1 MNKSEAKTR
10 LNKLRETITDL
21 RYRYHV
27 LNDPEIT
34 DDIYDSLTR
43 ELRSIEGKFPDLRLT
58 DDPINRVAGAPLDKF
73 EKITHKERMLSLQD
87 VFSISELEDWEER
100 AKKIIKGETLSY
112 FAELK
117 FDGLAVSLFYE
128 NGKLVYGATRG
139 DGFIGENITENIKMI
154 SDIPV
159 VLPENSPKIIEVR
172 GEIVMSKDTLVGL
185 NKQNERDGKPKFAN
199 TRNAAAG
206 SMRQLDPSIA
216 KERNLS
222 FFAYDIAQ
230 LSDDYNKK
238 IKLHSDEHRLL
249 LSLGFP
255 VSEHEKKCK
264 DIKDVEK
271 FVEGISKIR
280 ESLPF
285 GTDGVVISINETSLQ
300 KRLGVVG
307 KAPRYMCAFKYPAE
321 KATTKVLDITV
332 QVGRTGVLT
341 PLAHFEP
348 TLVSG
353 STVSKAT
360 LHNMDQIERL
370 DLKIGDTVVI
380 QKAGDVIPEVVEVL
394 KGLRTGKEKN
404 FKMPS
409 SCPVCGGEVEKKEGQ
424 GGKSVAYY
432 CTNKRCEAKSTRGL
446 VHFVNAFDIYT
457 VGPKIIERLQDEGL
471 ITDGADLFTL
481 TEADLSGLERFEDKS
496 ASNIVGNIKERRKP
510 TLDRFIVSLGIIHVG
525 EETAR
530 DLAGHFGTLKKFLNA
545 KESDLDEIENI
556 GPAVTESILE
566 YLSDEYH
573 QKFVQKLIDNDVKPK
588 EYKKATGKFTGLTFV
603 LTGTLP
609 TLSRE
614 EAKKIILDNGGK
626 VASSVSKTTSF
637 VLAGESAGSKLNEAN
652 KLGVKVISEAEFV
665 KMGMPPHI
673 FKNK

>member
-230 LSDDYNKK
+230 LSDD
-238 IKLHSDEHRLL
+238 
-249 LSLGFP
+249 
-255 VSEHEKKCK
+255 
-264 DIKDVEK
+264 
-271 FVEGISKIR
+271 
-280 ESLPF
+280 
-285 GTDGVVISINETSLQ
+285 
-300 KRLGVVG
+300 
-307 KAPRYMCAFKYPAE
+307 
-321 KATTKVLDITV
+321 
-332 QVGRTGVLT
+332 
-341 PLAHFEP
+341 
-348 TLVSG
+348 
-353 STVSKAT
+353 
-360 LHNMDQIERL
+360 
-370 DLKIGDTVVI
+370 
-380 QKAGDVIPEVVEVL
+380 
-394 KGLRTGKEKN
+394 
-404 FKMPS
+404 
-409 SCPVCGGEVEKKEGQ
+409 
-424 GGKSVAYY
+424 
-432 CTNKRCEAKSTRGL
+432 
-446 VHFVNAFDIYT
+446 
-457 VGPKIIERLQDEGL
+457 
-471 ITDGADLFTL
+471 
-481 TEADLSGLERFEDKS
+481 
-496 ASNIVGNIKERRKP
+496 
-510 TLDRFIVSLGIIHVG
+510 
-525 EETAR
+525 
-530 DLAGHFGTLKKFLNA
+530 
-545 KESDLDEIENI
+545 
-556 GPAVTESILE
+556 
-566 YLSDEYH
+566 
-573 QKFVQKLIDNDVKPK
+573 
-588 EYKKATGKFTGLTFV
+588 
-603 LTGTLP
+603 
-609 TLSRE
+609 
-614 EAKKIILDNGGK
+614 
-626 VASSVSKTTSF
+626 
-637 VLAGESAGSKLNEAN
+637 
-652 KLGVKVISEAEFV
+652 
-665 KMGMPPHI
+665 
-673 FKNK
+673 